1 MAETSAAKE
10 KTAASPTAA
19 KAATGG
25 KAAIAT
31 PTVAR
36 KIAAARNGGAERPKP
51 NKISDLPT

>member
-1 MAETSAAKE
+1 MDASAAKE

-25 KAAIAT
+25 KAVTAT

-36 KIAAARNGGAERPKP
+36 MIAAGRNGWAKPPKP
-51 NKISDLPT
+51 NEISHLPT